1 MQELDVTPYA
11 INHQVTRPIT
21 YRFLKVGLTY
31 LPCCDVRHVHP
42 LFLTCVIYAETIN
55 FIAITSIL
63 LCKIIDFFWRIWSL
77 WRWTAWNY
85 TVYVQYTPFYRF
97 KKSRLYQTPFP
108 KWLEKA
114 LKCSLLDFSSSI
126 QIIVFFLC
134 K

>member
-1 MQELDVTPYA
+1 MQQLDVTPYA

-21 YRFLKVGLTY
+21 HCFLKVGLTY

-55 FIAITSIL
+55 FIAIKSIL
-63 LCKIIDFFWRIWSL
+63 LCKIMEFFDESDNYEDELHEIRPYLYSTRHFIDLKIL
-77 WRWTAWNY
+77 I
-85 TVYVQYTPFYRF
+85 
-97 KKSRLYQTPFP
+97 RLLFP

-114 LKCSLLDFSSSI
+114 LNCSLLDFSSSI